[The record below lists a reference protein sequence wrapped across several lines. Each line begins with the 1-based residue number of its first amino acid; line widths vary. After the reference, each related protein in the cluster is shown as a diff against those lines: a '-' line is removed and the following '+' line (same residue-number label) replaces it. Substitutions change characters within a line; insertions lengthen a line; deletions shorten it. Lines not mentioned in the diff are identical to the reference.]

1 MFTRDATGEV
11 DHRRI
16 LNEIECWAYNE
27 IKKDEPMLG
36 VLLCEGTDASV
47 DKDVYE
53 VVFPDLLVVPV
64 GGCTNVVRYL
74 HPLRRRLAQ
83 YGMYAYGIIDRDAL
97 SKAEVKRLHDANG
110 IYTTKLPFIEN
121 IICTPEVLKY
131 VCKYKGRSYDEVLN
145 QVQEE
150 LLKTLWKKLKEA
162 LPINLGIEKNERI
175 VSLSIGASTKK
186 KTINKHV
193 EAGNILYSYRDKVI
207 TSIIGSHIGI
217 KGKKEYYQM
226 IRDMLAKEKYREDMA
241 KAFAR
246 FIPKFE
252 FYDLEEYL

>member
-16 LNEIECWAYNE
+16 LNEIECWALNE
-27 IKKDEPMLG
+27 VEKEDPKLG
-36 VLLCEGTDASV
+36 VLLCEGTDTSV

-64 GGCTNVVRYL
+64 GGCTNVTRYL
-74 HPLRRRLAQ
+74 TPLRRRLAIH
-83 YGMYAYGIIDRDAL
+83 GMYAYGIIDRDAL
-97 SKAEVKRLHDANG
+97 SKSEVKKLFDING
-110 IYTTKLPFIEN
+110 VYTTKLPFIEN
-121 IICTPEVLKY
+121 LICTPEILKY
-131 VCKYKGRSYDEVLN
+131 VCMYKGRDYETVLN

-175 VSLSIGASTKK
+175 ISLSIGASTKK
-186 KTINKHV
+186 KSINKDV

-226 IRDMLAKEKYREDMA
+226 IRDMLAKPKYREEMA

-246 FIPKFE
+246 FVPKFE
-252 FYDLEEYL
+252 FYDLEDYL